1 LQAWA
6 GPLRPNLPS
15 PLSTFMKTEKPLPIL
30 PPALDSLS
38 GHRPADARRLNRA
51 KALELLRVTPR
62 GRAELARAL
71 GLSKPA
77 LGDLVGDLIE
87 QELLLETAPTP
98 IQRGRHPAPLRINP
112 ERFCVVGID
121 LSVDDYELGLY
132 NPLGEPLHILR
143 TPSGIGKGA
152 EVAYRQLLEAA
163 HQLLQQAPIPVVAVG
178 VASPGPIDF
187 EQGKI
192 LTPPHFP
199 DLHNMP
205 LVNRLQNDLGLP
217 VYLEHDSAAAA
228 RRFVRSTAAANFVYI
243 LLHRG
248 IGAGIVIGR
257 QVYRGQHG
265 FAGELGHVSFDSEGE
280 PCACGNRGCLENV
293 AGTTA
298 IELRYARLCKA
309 PLPLSAIAELAR
321 AGDPLAL
328 LSFEQAGRALGW
340 AAVNLV
346 NLFDPELLV
355 LGGPGA
361 TYADLL
367 IPSLRHHLNTRAY
380 PYLGWGE
387 HLQILVDPL
396 TNPIGPGAAECA
408 LEAIY
413 LGDIPLPQAEGR
425 RQKT

>member
-1 LQAWA
+1 
-6 GPLRPNLPS
+6 
-15 PLSTFMKTEKPLPIL
+15 
-30 PPALDSLS
+30 
-38 GHRPADARRLNRA
+38 
-51 KALELLRVTPR
+51 
-62 GRAELARAL
+62 
-71 GLSKPA
+71 
-77 LGDLVGDLIE
+77 
-87 QELLLETAPTP
+87 
-98 IQRGRHPAPLRINP
+98 LRINP

>member
-1 LQAWA
+1 VKSISPFSTPPPQ
-6 GPLRPNLPS
+6 PLLV
-15 PLSTFMKTEKPLPIL
+15 
-30 PPALDSLS
+30 LDSLS

-62 GRAELARAL
+62 SRAELARAL

-98 IQRGRHPAPLRINP
+98 IQRGRHPAPLRVNP

-121 LSVDDYELGLY
+121 LSVDDFELGLY
-132 NPLGEPLHILR
+132 NPLGQPLRILR
-143 TPSGIGKGA
+143 TPSGIGKGP
-152 EVAYRQLLEAA
+152 EVVYRQLLEAA
-163 HQLLQQAPIPVVAVG
+163 RQLLEQASAPVVAVG

-187 EQGKI
+187 TKGKI
-192 LTPPHFP
+192 LAPPHFP

-205 LVNRLQNDLGLP
+205 LVERLQNDLGLP

-228 RRFVRSTAAANFVYI
+228 RRFLRYSAAENFIYI

-265 FAGELGHVSFDSEGE
+265 FAGELGHVSFESEGE

-298 IELRYARLCKA
+298 IELRYARLSKT
-309 PLPLSAIAELAR
+309 PLPLGAIAELAH
-321 AGDPLAL
+321 AGDSLAL

-361 TYADLL
+361 AYADLL

-387 HLQILVDPL
+387 QLHISVDPL
-396 TNPIGPGAAECA
+396 ANPIGPGAAECA

-413 LGDIPLPQAEGR
+413 LGEIPLPQAEGR
-425 RQKT
+425 RPKT

>member
-1 LQAWA
+1 
-6 GPLRPNLPS
+6 
-15 PLSTFMKTEKPLPIL
+15 M
-30 PPALDSLS
+30 DSLS

-51 KALELLRVTPR
+51 KALELLRVMPR

-87 QELLLETAPTP
+87 QGLLLEAAPTP

-121 LSVDDYELGLY
+121 LSVDESELGLY
-132 NPLGEPLHILR
+132 NPLGQPLRILR
-143 TPSGIGKGA
+143 TPSGLGKGP
-152 EVAYRQLLEAA
+152 EVVYRQLLEAA
-163 HQLLQQAPIPVVAVG
+163 RQLLEQASAPVVAVG

-187 EQGKI
+187 AKGTI
-192 LTPPHFP
+192 LAPPHFP
-199 DLHNMP
+199 DLHHMP
-205 LVNRLQNDLGLP
+205 LVERLQGDLGLP

-228 RRFVRSTAAANFVYI
+228 RRFLRSTAAENFIYI

-248 IGAGIVIGR
+248 IGAGLVVGR

-265 FAGELGHVSFDSEGE
+265 FAGELGHVSLDSEGE
-280 PCACGNRGCLENV
+280 PCPCGNRGCLENV

-298 IELRYARLCKA
+298 IESRYFRLTRES
-309 PLPLSAIAELAR
+309 LPLGAIAQR
-321 AGDPLAL
+321 AQGGDPLARL
-328 LSFEQAGRALGW
+328 AFEQAGRALGW

-361 TYADLL
+361 AYADLL

-387 HLQILVDPL
+387 QLHILVDPL
-396 TNPIGPGAAECA
+396 ANPIGPGAAECA
-408 LEAIY
+408 LEAVY
-413 LGDIPLPQAEGR
+413 LGEIPLPQAEGR
-425 RQKT
+425 RLKSGKETAPSHGTQASTNPKEERHA